1 MPRDHYVAQ
10 TYLRRFAGPDG
21 MLRAYRKSDGS
32 TFPCAPRAV
41 CHELDGD
48 IVPEFLPEPGLLG
61 AFRKDSEPFWSD
73 AINALADGSFT
84 VEDKLAVSAYWAN
97 LLVCTPTWR
106 RVGMEMYNR
115 MAVDFLSLHQAAAE
129 GKGRAD
135 PVLLDALGMLRAG
148 RLKFE
153 TKPDYIRALN
163 VASVMRNTWHLY
175 NAEWRV
181 LQNDTTLPYATSDNP
196 AGFDDPGQPTAGLPN
211 AAGLVRYLP
220 VSPRLCIAC
229 EPTTNGVKWTE
240 GADFASPPRAWLK
253 AFEATPAAVRVVN
266 GITAR
271 CAENLVFTGGENEEL
286 RALVA
291 ECAQYR
297 VEIELSETA
306 GCLDS
311 FTLGRVRTIER
322 PAAAGA
328 AARS

>member
-61 AFRKDSEPFWSD
+61 AFRKDSEPFWSG

-106 RVGMEMYNR
+106 RVGVEMYNR
-115 MAVDFLSLHQAAAE
+115 MAVDFLSRHQAAAE
-129 GKGRAD
+129 GMGTAD
-135 PVLLDALGMLRAG
+135 PVLGDALGKLRAG

-163 VASVMRNTWHLY
+163 VASVMRNTWYLY

-181 LQNDTTLPYATSDNP
+181 LQNDTMLPYATSDNP
-196 AGFDDPGQPTAGLPN
+196 AGFDDPGQPTADLPGPP
-211 AAGLVRYLP
+211 GLVRYLP

-229 EPTTNGVKWTE
+229 EPGADRIEWIE
-240 GADFASPPRAWLK
+240 GADLASPPRAWLK

-271 CAENLVFTGGENEEL
+271 CGEDLVFTGGKDEEL
-286 RALVA
+286 QALVA
-291 ECAQYR
+291 EFARYR
-297 VEIELSETA
+297 VEIEWPEMA
-306 GCLDS
+306 GGLAP
-311 FTLGRVRTIER
+311 FIFGRVRTIER
-322 PAAAGA
+322 PA
-328 AARS
+328 